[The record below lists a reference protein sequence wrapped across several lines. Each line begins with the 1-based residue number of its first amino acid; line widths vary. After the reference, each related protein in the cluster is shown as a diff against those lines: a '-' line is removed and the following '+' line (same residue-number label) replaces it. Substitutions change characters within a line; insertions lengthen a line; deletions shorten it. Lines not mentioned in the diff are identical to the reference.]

1 MKTTTNT
8 ITTLAASPD
17 QDRRRRFRRYVWQ
30 MAIRVFFFV
39 IAVLLHNWWSVV
51 PLVLAAVIP
60 WVAVVIANAGN
71 RASGDI
77 SRPAG
82 ALVRQDPEFE
92 AAREAAEQQR
102 EQAYRDEQD
111 ARRRAAEDQ
120 QAAWQREGARPSSWG
135 HRR

>member
-1 MKTTTNT
+1 MKTTNT
-8 ITTLAASPD
+8 ITTLAVSPD

-30 MAIRVFFFV
+30 MAVRVFFFV

-51 PLVLAAVIP
+51 PLILAGVIP

-71 RASGDI
+71 RGLGQI

-82 ALVRQDPEFE
+82 ELVRQDPNAE

-111 ARRRAAEDQ
+111 ARRRAAEEQ
-120 QAAWQREGARPSSWG
+120 QAAWQRDGAKPSTWG